1 MAMDQLVHRCI
12 IPGGDMAGNTHTV
25 SVDGSDIEYETSC
38 TVCGEPLVSIREVLA
53 ALYEH
58 AIESPDFE
66 VV

>member
-1 MAMDQLVHRCI
+1 
-12 IPGGDMAGNTHTV
+12 MAGNTHTV